1 MFTLTVHS
9 LINMNQQV
17 IFHLNNGN
25 DIIKNEYP
33 LTIINGLFENVDEQ
47 LCKYYNI
54 DYKQVN
60 TIELISWKKLT
71 TRQDQ
76 SSIKR
81 NTIKS

>member
-1 MFTLTVHS
+1 
-9 LINMNQQV
+9 MNQQV

-54 DYKQVN
+54 DYQQVN
-60 TIELISWKKLT
+60 TIELLS
-71 TRQDQ
+71 
-76 SSIKR
+76 
-81 NTIKS
+81 